1 MEIKEKLQKKSKHVI
16 NTNAQ
21 FVTFNSNNNKF
32 YTLLNFVYWNF
43 LWKGYVC
50 VPETGMTFLA

>member
-16 NTNAQ
+16 NTNVQ

-32 YTLLNFVYWNF
+32 YTLLNFCLLKF
-43 LWKGYVC
+43 SLEGYLC